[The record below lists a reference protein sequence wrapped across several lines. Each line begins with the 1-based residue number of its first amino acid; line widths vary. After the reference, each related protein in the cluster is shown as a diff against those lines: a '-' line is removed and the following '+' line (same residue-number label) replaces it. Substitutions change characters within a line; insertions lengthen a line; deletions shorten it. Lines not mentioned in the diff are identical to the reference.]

1 MPQVLIVDDEAMI
14 RQVVR
19 SALTTSG
26 YRVLDAETPD
36 QALQTQTDNPDL
48 DLLVTDIV
56 MPEGN
61 GCDLALRMRERNPL
75 LPVLFMSGYEPE
87 RLTEVPSSGFLQ
99 KPFRIN
105 ELLERVRR
113 LLACATSE
121 RAAHLREGFACTAAD
136 SAKH

>member
-26 YRVLDAETPD
+26 YRVLDAESPD
-36 QALQTQTDNPDL
+36 QALQTLADNPDL

-56 MPEGN
+56 MPDGN

-75 LPVLFMSGYEPE
+75 LPVLFISGYEPE
-87 RLTEVPSSGFLQ
+87 RLSEVPSSGFLQ
-99 KPFRIN
+99 KPFRIT

-113 LLACATSE
+113 LLAN
-121 RAAHLREGFACTAAD
+121 
-136 SAKH
+136 